1 MSCGLMPAR
10 FNSLR
15 AYRRFAALAIWSFSN
30 DDGDGNE
37 NAETA
42 IGLLGKTT
50 SLNVDHNFLYVYLPL
65 AHDYDMKMPSKF
77 TFYGGRKPAKTKV
90 FFSF

>member
-10 FNSLR
+10 VNSLR

-50 SLNVDHNFLYVYLPL
+50 SLNVDQ
-65 AHDYDMKMPSKF
+65 
-77 TFYGGRKPAKTKV
+77 
-90 FFSF
+90 FFVRLFAVSARLRHENA